1 MSQVPPADKAKGTRP
16 SSGRPAARRR
26 SVRIVL
32 RVPLVVSAAGQSTDA
47 EWEPVE
53 TVTVSKHGALIRTHH
68 SFRVG
73 DTLDILWRQKDR
85 TARARVAWVSSHQ
98 TRDGIELGFEILDQE
113 EFWDIHFP
121 PDRWSDRDHSEESSA
136 DESKEG

>member
-1 MSQVPPADKAKGTRP
+1 MSQVPPADKTKGTEP

-32 RVPLVVSAAGQSTDA
+32 RIPLVVSTAGQSADA
-47 EWEPVE
+47 QWEPVE
-53 TVTVSKHGALIRTHH
+53 TVTVSKHGALIRTQNT
-68 SFRVG
+68 FRVG

-113 EFWDIHFP
+113 EFWDINFP
-121 PDRWSDRDHSEESSA
+121 PDRWSDREHSTEPSKAET
-136 DESKEG
+136 KEG